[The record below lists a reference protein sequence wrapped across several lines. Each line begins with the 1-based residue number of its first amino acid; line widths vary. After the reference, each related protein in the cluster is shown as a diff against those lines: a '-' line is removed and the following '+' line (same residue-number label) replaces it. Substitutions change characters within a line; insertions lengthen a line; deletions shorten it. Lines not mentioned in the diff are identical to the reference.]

1 MPLLDLDAVRE
12 YIDTY
17 LDAIDTVADVA
28 VAFPVSVRTLRRRF
42 RQAEGVPLG
51 RYLTQKRIARMKRLL
66 RTTGRTHRQIARAAG
81 YRHPS
86 TAARAFKRETGLTM
100 TEYRNQHMAA

>member
-1 MPLLDLDAVRE
+1 MPLLDLNAVRG
-12 YIDTY
+12 YIDAN
-17 LDAIDTVADVA
+17 LDAIVTVADVA
-28 VAFPVSVRTLRRRF
+28 AAFPVSARTLRRRF
-42 RQAEGVPLG
+42 RQEESIPLG
-51 RYLTQKRIARMKRLL
+51 QYLTRRRIARMKRLL

-100 TEYRNQHMAA
+100 TEYRERHEAT